1 VDFSDFANK
10 IKVAY
15 VSSFSARSKTLDA
28 SLRALNEFRIFFT
41 RTRTPRMTAR
51 SDKTERHP
59 LILRWREPDNP
70 LPRRVIVATRRNV
83 ALPWFEAQSGAS
95 SGTRSHEP
103 FDFCVNV
110 QRLVMDIAQRCPT
123 FTHLAPPRI
132 LVSVTQARAGSKH
145 GLLARVTPLRFAEG
159 QLIRQRRGVP
169 FHIQRYFIGEHEFL
183 YLMTF
188 CLPRYL
194 DQDFD
199 QKLVTLFHELN
210 HIGPAFDG
218 DLRRHKGRYQFHSH
232 SQRDYDQQ
240 AAHCARDYLA
250 SRPDPNLHGF
260 LRMNFAQLQ
269 QRHGAVVGVVV
280 PRPKIIPLVGAHAAA
295 ARVATPPGVS

>member
-1 VDFSDFANK
+1 M
-10 IKVAY
+10 I
-15 VSSFSARSKTLDA
+15 A
-28 SLRALNEFRIFFT
+28 ST
-41 RTRTPRMTAR
+41 T
-51 SDKTERHP
+51 KTERHP
-59 LILRWREPDNP
+59 LVLRWREPDNP

-83 ALPWFEAQSGAS
+83 ALPWFAAHSAAS
-95 SGTRSHEP
+95 SGTGRDEP

-110 QRLVMDIAQRCPT
+110 QRLVMDIALRCPNLQ
-123 FTHLAPPRI
+123 HLAVPRI

-145 GLLARVTPLRFAEG
+145 GLLALRFAKG
-159 QLIRQRRGVP
+159 QLVRQRRGVP
-169 FHIQRYFIGEHEFL
+169 FHIQRYFLGDHEFL

-232 SQRDYDQQ
+232 SQRNYDQQ

-250 SRPDPNLHGF
+250 GRPDPNLHGF

-269 QRHGAVVGVVV
+269 HRHGAVVGIVV
-280 PRPKIIPLVGAHAAA
+280 PRPKIIPLIGPPAAA
-295 ARVATPPGVS
+295 ASVITPPGVS